1 MGWWQPFGSLGI
13 SYRQDVEGLK
23 AQCEIARHSYPIR
36 EAWQGRCEKRQH
48 GAGWEASALGRRAT
62 AEKDWTYD
70 ASHKWG
76 DTNPRNLFNWNYGA
90 AFDRVSNDT
99 ISSSNSFTFDDETV
113 YLKGWHI
120 HAPAD
125 HSVDGIKSR
134 AELHLVHADATGTE
148 RAVLAIRMDPGTS
161 DSPFVAQ
168 FVSAINDT
176 SPDVTKVPNFDS
188 TNRVPVQTMDVSL
201 ALKEVGNFKNYW
213 TYNGGLTS
221 PPCREGIRF
230 FVAGKVMMVG
240 MKQMQEILQIS
251 AFSTRAEQMIW
262 MHEVNV

>member
-1 MGWWQPFGSLGI
+1 MQAPI
-13 SYRQDVEGLK
+13 GLRM
-23 AQCEIARHSYPIR
+23 ID
-36 EAWQGRCEKRQH
+36 GF
-48 GAGWEASALGRRAT
+48 
-62 AEKDWTYD
+62 AETHTPTFNYTTQL
-70 ASHKWG
+70 SG
-76 DTNPRNLFNWNYGA
+76 NLFNWNYGA

-99 ISSSNSFTFDDETV
+99 ISSSNSFTFDNETV

-134 AELHLVHADATGTE
+134 AELHLVHADAAGVE

-188 TNRVPVQTMDVSL
+188 ANRVPVQTMDVSL
-201 ALKEVGNFKNYW
+201 ALEEVGNFKNYW

-230 FVAGKVMMVG
+230 FVAGKVMIVG
-240 MKQMQEILQIS
+240 LKQMQEILQIS
-251 AFSTRAEQMIW
+251 AFSTRDEQMIW